1 MAKIG
6 KWIGGFLGLI
16 TAGPLGALA
25 GFVLGAIFD
34 SSVDAVNANGGEAY
48 AQQHVYEGERNTFRF
63 SLLVLASYIIKAD
76 GDAFRN
82 ECGAQLVEGQLWRGS
97 RGGRRE
103 HLAETLRAAEA
114 TWC

>member
-1 MAKIG
+1 MG

-25 GFVLGAIFD
+25 GFVLGSIFD

-48 AQQHVYEGERNTFRF
+48 AQQHIYEGERNTFRF

-76 GDAFRN
+76 GKVCLLYTSPSPRD
-82 ECGAQLVEGQLWRGS
+82 
-97 RGGRRE
+97 
-103 HLAETLRAAEA
+103 
-114 TWC
+114 